1 MTHAGPSK
9 KRQWPKVLT
18 SVLLGAAGGAFGF
31 LVAKEGMQYLPSNL
45 SLKALSAWDLLALP
59 VIMVF
64 VLAFHE
70 AGHLAGGMSRG
81 MRFLL
86 FIAGPFGWVRGK
98 DGVRFRW
105 FFNLG
110 TLGGVAAAMPVPG
123 LPLKPQLTRLVVGG
137 PLASLV
143 LAVVGFVVFWF
154 VPGRIGALALVTG
167 GLSLAI
173 FVVTAVP
180 MRSGGFMSDG
190 MQLLKLSR
198 QPDMVERRARLLAL
212 MGQGLA
218 GLRPRDY
225 DGESLAHAQAI
236 TGDEALYDVG
246 VWLYS
251 YFHALDNGDIAAAAD
266 FLARVERL
274 FDDYPDG
281 FRQSLAIELALFEA
295 LHRRRLDAAR
305 AWLARARGGVV
316 DVSRR
321 RLAEAAVAAREG
333 RRDDALAA
341 LAVAEAKLGSSM
353 DAGSTHLSA
362 DQVAGLRAELAAA

>member
-1 MTHAGPSK
+1 MAETTKQK
-9 KRQWPKVLT
+9 KPRWQIGLVTL
-18 SVLLGAAGGAFGF
+18 VMAIAGGVFGYLLATAGASF
-31 LVAKEGMQYLPSNL
+31 LPGSL
-45 SLKALSAWDLLALP
+45 SLKALTAWDLLALP
-59 VIMVF
+59 VITVF

-143 LAVVGFVVFWF
+143 LAAAGFAVFWF
-154 VPGRIGALALVTG
+154 VPGRVGAYALVTA

-190 MQLLKLSR
+190 MQLRQLRR
-198 QPDMVERRARLLAL
+198 QPAMVERRARLLAL

-225 DGESLAHAQAI
+225 DRESLTHAQAI

-251 YFHALDNGDIAAAAD
+251 YFNSLDAGDVAAAEG
-266 FLARVERL
+266 FLARVEPL

-281 FRQSLAIELALFEA
+281 FRQAIAIELALFEA
-295 LHRRRLDAAR
+295 LHRRRLDQAH

-341 LAVAEAKLGSSM
+341 LKAAEAKLGSSM

-362 DQVAGLRAELAAA
+362 DQVAGLRAELATA